1 MTSLPP
7 RPPMREALLVAT
19 GNAGKVREIR
29 RLLAGAPFDVALPSE
44 EGIGWE
50 SPEEIGAT
58 YDENALLKAASLG
71 VITSRPSIGEDAGL
85 EVAALDGAPGIFS
98 ARYAPTT
105 QERIQKLLGELGDG
119 ADRRAAFVCTLALWW
134 PERTPKFFRGRLEGT
149 IAAAPRGEGGFG
161 YDPVFVPDGHD
172 RTFAELPGEAKD
184 QLSHRGQALRE
195 LVAWYRA
202 EVLSYGG
209 ERASS

>member
-1 MTSLPP
+1 MEQP
-7 RPPMREALLVAT
+7 LLVAT

-29 RLLAGAPFDVALPSE
+29 RLLADAPFEVALPSE

-50 SPEEIGAT
+50 SPDEIGAT

-71 VITSRPSIGEDAGL
+71 VITTRPTIGEDAGL
-85 EVAALDGAPGIFS
+85 EVAALDGAPGLHS

-105 QERIQKLLGELGDG
+105 AERIEKLLAGLGDG
-119 ADRRAAFVCTLALWW
+119 EDRRAAFVCTLALWW
-134 PERTPKFFRGRLEGT
+134 PTRTPKFFRGRLEGT
-149 IAAAPRGEGGFG
+149 ITRDARGAGGFG
-161 YDPVFVPDGHD
+161 YDPIFVPDGQD
-172 RTFAELPGEAKD
+172 RTLAELPGKTKD

-195 LVAWYRA
+195 LVAWYQS